1 MKYQDTEMN
10 FLPISLNISQKLIV
24 IVGGGRVAYHKIKL
38 LLPFTSHFKVIAREV
53 CQEIKDLQIPFT
65 EKDYAQSDL
74 ESAFLVYACTNI
86 KALNEQVYYDAH
98 KLGILVNVVD
108 NPPLCDFVSPA
119 IYKKDHMTV
128 AVGSNASDVY
138 ASIRWRDRI
147 RKYLENNPEE
157 SC

>member
-1 MKYQDTEMN
+1 MKYAEKEMN
-10 FLPISLNISQKLIV
+10 FLPISLNISHKLIV

-38 LLPFTSHFKVIAREV
+38 LLPFTNHIKVIAREV
-53 CQEIKDLQIPFT
+53 CQELRDLHIPFI
-65 EKDYAQSDL
+65 EKDYIDSDL
-74 ESAFLVYACTNI
+74 EDAFLVYACTNI
-86 KALNEQVYYDAH
+86 KNLNEQVYHDAH

-128 AVGSNASDVY
+128 AVGSNARDVY

-147 RKYLENNPEE
+147 RNYLESNPEE
-157 SC
+157 